1 MRKHERA
8 RINWDVEREAIP
20 DEPSDGRLCKQ
31 PAREKSR
38 WGLSMNGKRS
48 KAMEVEIQSRKSQK
62 SQKSEQVTKKT
73 KKTNAKLTKYFKKPA
88 AKK

>member
-1 MRKHERA
+1 
-8 RINWDVEREAIP
+8 
-20 DEPSDGRLCKQ
+20 
-31 PAREKSR
+31 
-38 WGLSMNGKRS
+38 MNGKRS